1 MIDLAN
7 ILVGPVTALLDKFI
21 ADKDERA
28 RLAHEI
34 ATLSARQ
41 AHEIQKLQVQTN
53 QKEAAHKSLFVAGW
67 RPGAGWV
74 CVLALFNNY
83 VVAPYVNAFMPITLP
98 SLNMGELMPV
108 LLGMLGLGAARSWE
122 KNRGIAREK

>member
-41 AHEIQKLQVQTN
+41 AHEIQKLQIQTN

-83 VVAPYVNAFMPITLP
+83 VVAPYVDAFTPITLP
-98 SLNMGELMPV
+98 ALDMGELMPV

-122 KNRGIAREK
+122 KSRGVAREK